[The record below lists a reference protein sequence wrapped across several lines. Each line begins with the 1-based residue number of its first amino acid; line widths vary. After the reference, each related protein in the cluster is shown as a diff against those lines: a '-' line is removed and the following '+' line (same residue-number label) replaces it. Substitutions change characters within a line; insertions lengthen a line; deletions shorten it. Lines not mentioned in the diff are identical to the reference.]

1 MALTKATYSMING
14 ASVNV
19 LDYGAST
26 TNTAS
31 QNNAAFALALAAVA
45 SGGLLY
51 IPTGT
56 YQLSSTLAIPSSVT
70 VQGNGR
76 NNTRLNF
83 TGCTGLQSANGNQN
97 VRIEGLYITGNS
109 TASTYGVNVVN
120 NPRGFV
126 MRDCYIDG
134 FGTSGNGAGV
144 SLSNDT
150 TYDMWGALLEQ
161 VIVEG
166 CGRGIVLNNTNATTL
181 ISCIAR
187 LNLGH
192 SLVAIASTIT
202 NVIGGLYENPV
213 GSPATQY
220 NIYFDQCQQF
230 TITGVWSEN
239 AVTRN
244 LILANCNDGVVTGCL
259 FDNIQGAGPN
269 VAVTGGNNIT
279 FIRCKVE
286 NIESGET
293 GVYVDSFAASVDTS
307 GINEGGVNL
316 GTLVNNNSTTN
327 GTTSTAV
334 INGFTLLALSETPN
348 TFFYPINSAGAVSS
362 DATTA
367 IVDGVDG
374 SVIIIMNTGSNN
386 ITIKNAANTALVG
399 ATDYVMGQNDTLTVI
414 FSRATGLWHELARSA
429 T

>member
-1 MALTKATYSMING
+1 MALTKASYSMING
-14 ASVNV
+14 AAVNV
-19 LDYGAST
+19 LDYGVATS
-26 TNTAS
+26 NTAA
-31 QNNAAFALALAAVA
+31 QNNAAFSLALAAVA

-56 YQLSSTLAIPSSVT
+56 YQLSAPLAIPSSVT

-83 TGCTGLQSANGNQN
+83 TGCTGLQSASGNQN
-97 VRIEGLYITGNS
+97 VRIDGLFITGDN
-109 TASTYGVNVVN
+109 TANTFGVDVVN

-126 MRDCYIDG
+126 MRDCFIDG
-134 FGTSGNGAGV
+134 FGAAGNGAGV
-144 SLSNDT
+144 LLRNDT
-150 TYDMWGALLEQ
+150 TFDMWNALLEQ
-161 VIVEG
+161 LIVED
-166 CGRGIVLNNTNATTL
+166 CGRGIVLNSTNATTL
-181 ISCIAR
+181 LNCTSR

-192 SLVAIASTIT
+192 SLTAVTSTTT
-202 NVIGGLYENPV
+202 NVIGGIYENPV

-220 NIYFDQCQQF
+220 SVYFDQCQQF
-230 TITGVWSEN
+230 NIMGIWSEN

-244 LILANCNDGVVTGCL
+244 LLLANCNDGVISGCL
-259 FDNIQGAGPN
+259 FDNVSGPGPH

-279 FIRCKVE
+279 FIRCEVE

-307 GINEGGVNL
+307 GVNAGSVNL
-316 GTLVNNNSTTN
+316 GTLVDNNSTTN
-327 GTTSTAV
+327 GSTSTTV
-334 INGFTLLALSETPN
+334 TNGFTLSALSQTPSVS
-348 TFFYPINSAGAVSS
+348 FYPINAAGVVAS

-367 IVDGVDG
+367 IADGVDG
-374 SVIIIMNTGSNN
+374 SVIIVMNIGSNS

-399 ATDYVMGQNDTLTVI
+399 ATDYVMGQNDTLTLLFV
-414 FSRATGLWHELARSA
+414 RATGLWHETARSA

>member
-1 MALTKATYSMING
+1 MALTKASYAMING
-14 ASVNV
+14 AVVNV
-19 LDYGAST
+19 LDYGVATS
-26 TNTAS
+26 NTAA
-31 QNNAAFALALAAVA
+31 QNNAAFLLALAAVA

-56 YQLSSTLAIPSSVT
+56 YELSATLAIPSSVT

-97 VRIEGLYITGNS
+97 VRIEGLYITGNN
-109 TASTYGVNVVN
+109 TASTYGVNIVN

-126 MRDCYIDG
+126 IRDCYIDG
-134 FGTSGNGAGV
+134 FGTSNNGGGV
-144 SLSNDT
+144 YLTNNT

-161 VIVEG
+161 VIVED
-166 CGRGIVLNNTNATTL
+166 CGRGIVLLNASATTL
-181 ISCIAR
+181 LNCTAR

-192 SLVAIASTIT
+192 SLVATTSTTT
-202 NVIGGLYENPV
+202 NVVGGIYENPV
-213 GSPATQY
+213 GSPSPQY
-220 NIYFDQCQQF
+220 NIYFDQCSQF

-239 AVTRN
+239 AFTRN
-244 LILANCNDGVVTGCL
+244 LILANCADGVITGCL
-259 FDNIQGAGPN
+259 FDNVQSAGPH
-269 VAVTGGNNIT
+269 VAVTGGSNIT
-279 FIRCKVE
+279 FVRCEVE

-293 GVYVDSFAASVDTS
+293 GVSVDSFAANVDTS
-307 GINEGGVNL
+307 GINAGSVNL
-316 GTLVNNNSTTN
+316 GTLVNNQSTTS
-327 GTTSTAV
+327 GSTSTV
-334 INGFTLLALSETPN
+334 VTNGFTLSALSQTPN
-348 TFFYPINSAGAVSS
+348 ISFYPINSAGAVTS

-374 SVIIIMNTGSNN
+374 STIIVMNTGSND

-399 ATDYVMGQNDTLTVI
+399 ATDYVMGQNDTLTLV
-414 FSRATGLWHELARSA
+414 FCRATGLWHETCRSA